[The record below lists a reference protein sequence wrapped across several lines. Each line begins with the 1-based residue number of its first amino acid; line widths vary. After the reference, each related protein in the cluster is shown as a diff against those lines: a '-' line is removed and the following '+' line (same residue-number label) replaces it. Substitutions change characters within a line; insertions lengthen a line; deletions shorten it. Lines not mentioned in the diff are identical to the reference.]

1 MRWLVVAV
9 VVVLVAGCGSSKKTA
24 EDPIGS
30 EMAKVRTTCVDGIA
44 CDHDSRSY
52 TKCTHVSLGYR
63 ACTTFFASSE
73 KPTAL
78 YRRADNGWAKVRG
91 RLPGRVG
98 WWRRVLAAPGGRTLL
113 AQWSGECEVQSTYL
127 VSVVDGTSTP
137 LFGGHSSAG
146 LGWTVNGLARV
157 LLTEEIW
164 RGNTRVRRAGIYRVD
179 PGTLAIRRERA
190 MPRHSGC

>member
-1 MRWLVVAV
+1 MRWLVVAAV
-9 VVVLVAGCGSSKKTA
+9 AVLVAGCGSSRKSA
-24 EDPIGS
+24 EDKIRS
-30 EMAKVRTTCVDGIA
+30 ETAKVRTTCAAGVNCGR
-44 CDHDSRSY
+44 DSRPY

-63 ACTTFFASSE
+63 ACTTFLATRE
-73 KPTAL
+73 KPTAI
-78 YRRADNGWAKVRG
+78 YRRAGGGWVKVRG
-91 RLPGRVG
+91 RLRGRLG
-98 WWRRVLAAPGGRTLL
+98 WWRRVISSPGRRTLL
-113 AQWSGECEVQSTYL
+113 AQWSGECEVQSTYF
-127 VSVVDGTSTP
+127 VSSVDGTATP

-146 LGWTVNGLARV
+146 LGWTRGGQARV

>member
-1 MRWLVVAV
+1 MRWLLVAV
-9 VVVLVAGCGSSKKTA
+9 VAVLVAGCGSSKKTA
-24 EDPIGS
+24 EGP
-30 EMAKVRTTCVDGIA
+30 MR
-44 CDHDSRSY
+44 DSRPY

-73 KPTAL
+73 KPTAI
-78 YRRADNGWAKVRG
+78 YRRADNGWVKGRG

-127 VSVVDGTSTP
+127 VSVADGMSTP

-146 LGWTVNGLARV
+146 LGWTRSGLAR
-157 LLTEEIW
+157 
-164 RGNTRVRRAGIYRVD
+164 
-179 PGTLAIRRERA
+179 
-190 MPRHSGC
+190 